1 MGRRNTNTVKN
12 KKICQIWDKFN
23 RFFSKHNRFARF
35 FFTVS
40 LALLC
45 AVLLSVVGCLWP
57 LASRVIDFINQ
68 DWYMNT
74 FFTHYNMVDE
84 EPSYPNDIAIVNV
97 ADSFSSRKN
106 IAAVIESVAAQKPR
120 LIFVDGFFAEND
132 SYDESQKE
140 TLQKTIADIKD
151 SVDLVFVEYWNDK
164 NELERSFFA
173 KSLELQFGTSNFGG
187 FGEFVPYYGGE
198 PRISLKIAA
207 ILGVDTAKLP
217 PHFIT
222 NYRTKEY
229 NPLFVSD
236 SLGLDTLSGINHN
249 DIVLI
254 GQLSSPYDVHTAPFF
269 VKKNEYCISGIETI
283 AYELSSIL
291 AYDKKAKSKYGE
303 YPYIP
308 SKICTIIIYVLFFL
322 LSYAIYVLFDYKIK
336 RKKIIGFPFKK
347 SSSLYKIFSSLFPLV
362 SPFLLLFVEIL
373 IVLACFFATTHFFA
387 VPNISLLIAS
397 FVFVEPS
404 YNCSKK
410 LTKSIFNCNE
420 KN

>member
-1 MGRRNTNTVKN
+1 MKN
-12 KKICQIWDKFN
+12 KKTCQIWDKFKQCC
-23 RFFSKHNRFARF
+23 SKYNRFARF
-35 FFTVS
+35 FFTVL

-45 AVLLSVVGCLWP
+45 AVSLSILQKRP
-57 LASRVIDFINQ
+57 LASRVISFINQ

-74 FFTHYNMVDE
+74 FFTHYNQVDE
-84 EPSYPNDIAIVNV
+84 VPVYPIDIRIVNV

-120 LIFVDGFFAEND
+120 LIFVDCFFAEND
-132 SYDESQKE
+132 SYDKSQNE
-140 TLQKTIADIKD
+140 TLQKTIAGIKDSD
-151 SVDLVFVEYWNDK
+151 SVDLVFVGFLSNQHQFK
-164 NELERSFFA
+164 QNFFA
-173 KSLELQFGTSNFGG
+173 KSLDLQFGASNFGG
-187 FGEFVPYYGGE
+187 FGEFVPYYDSV

-207 ILGVDTAKLP
+207 LLGADTASLP

-222 NYRTKEY
+222 NYRTKDY
-229 NPLFVSD
+229 RPLFVPD
-236 SLGLDTLSGINHN
+236 SLGLDTLSDINHN

-254 GQLSSPYDVHTAPFF
+254 GQLSSPYDVHTAPFV
-269 VKKNEYCISGIETI
+269 VKKNGYRISGIETI

-291 AYDKKAKSKYGE
+291 AYDEKAISKYGE

-308 SKICTIIIYVLFFL
+308 SKWCTIIIYVSFFL
-322 LSYAIYVLFDYKIK
+322 LSYAIYVLFDEKKIK
-336 RKKIIGFPFKK
+336 YKKIISKLIKK
-347 SSSLYKIFSSLFPLV
+347 NSLLYKIFSSFFPLV
-362 SPFLLLFVEIL
+362 SPFLLLFLEIL

-410 LTKSIFNCNE
+410 LIKLIFNCNE